1 MKDMESAVS
10 DICVDYE
17 WYNIPPLTAEE
28 EEKKMGAPVL
38 VPKDGIRKFKL
49 YLSRPP
55 ADSNQTIKQ
64 GLSAD
69 AYDPNLSPVNWGF
82 VKEESATLVMKDG
95 NSWQQTTKESCDGK
109 VGRKLSMGG
118 WPTPRK
124 WAKISG
130 QKQEPEVSLRLTPM
144 GFSVFHT
151 SLSKM
156 TNYYTLSYILKN
168 NPEMIYLDTT
178 VQSVGGFKTIHI
190 DLLQQTAKIPVAR
203 IYFSIDHNYT
213 PVRFEYLRR
222 DNPNVTFEVQ
232 TLEKIGENLWFP
244 SSGDIINSDSDNIN
258 AFQTTSPIICNQK
271 RDNKV
276 FEIELPSGTEVTDEV
291 KGTTYKVK

>member
-1 MKDMESAVS
+1 
-10 DICVDYE
+10 
-17 WYNIPPLTAEE
+17 
-28 EEKKMGAPVL
+28 
-38 VPKDGIRKFKL
+38 
-49 YLSRPP
+49 
-55 ADSNQTIKQ
+55 
-64 GLSAD
+64 
-69 AYDPNLSPVNWGF
+69 
-82 VKEESATLVMKDG
+82 
-95 NSWQQTTKESCDGK
+95 
-109 VGRKLSMGG
+109 
-118 WPTPRK
+118 
-124 WAKISG
+124 
-130 QKQEPEVSLRLTPM
+130 
-144 GFSVFHT
+144 
-151 SLSKM
+151 
-156 TNYYTLSYILKN
+156 
-168 NPEMIYLDTT
+168 
-178 VQSVGGFKTIHI
+178 VGGFKTIHI